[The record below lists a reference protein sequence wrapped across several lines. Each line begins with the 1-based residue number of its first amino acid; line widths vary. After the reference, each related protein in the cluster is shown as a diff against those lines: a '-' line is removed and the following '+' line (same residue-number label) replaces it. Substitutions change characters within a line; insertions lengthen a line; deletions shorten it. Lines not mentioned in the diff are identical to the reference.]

1 MLIYYVFLL
10 LLLSIKS
17 RIYDTM
23 NEIYFNLSKSI
34 HKIPLQFVINGT
46 NGFSYNFTS
55 KDIFYYFKQ
64 ININD
69 VKKEINISN
78 QNIKIIFYLNIY
90 DYSDRIFDFSEKELK
105 YQETISVDILFKKLM
120 FYELYDD
127 FSFDFKYEINN
138 YKEDVK
144 INYENIDKLSTFN
157 YLLFEERNDLYD
169 NKTLNDLIKLN
180 ILSNFQEQVKKY
192 LVYFPECDSLQYF
205 KSIIYYFKGQL
216 FPINLRIIYLQVETW
231 MTIYECKVINFHY
244 KEIIKNN
251 RTIIF
256 NNINV
261 DAYFLI
267 GFDDPEDFDNERT
280 IDEVKSFQ
288 IDKISIDNNK
298 RISYGNAF
306 DDNEYG
312 LQALQVIINKTI
324 TTIET
329 KSNN

>member
-1 MLIYYVFLL
+1 
-10 LLLSIKS
+10 
-17 RIYDTM
+17 
-23 NEIYFNLSKSI
+23 
-34 HKIPLQFVINGT
+34 
-46 NGFSYNFTS
+46 
-55 KDIFYYFKQ
+55 
-64 ININD
+64 
-69 VKKEINISN
+69 
-78 QNIKIIFYLNIY
+78 
-90 DYSDRIFDFSEKELK
+90 
-105 YQETISVDILFKKLM
+105 
-120 FYELYDD
+120 
-127 FSFDFKYEINN
+127 
-138 YKEDVK
+138 
-144 INYENIDKLSTFN
+144 
-157 YLLFEERNDLYD
+157 
-169 NKTLNDLIKLN
+169 
-180 ILSNFQEQVKKY
+180 
-192 LVYFPECDSLQYF
+192 
-205 KSIIYYFKGQL
+205 
-216 FPINLRIIYLQVETW
+216 

-261 DAYFLI
+261 NAYFLI

>member
-1 MLIYYVFLL
+1 MLIFYVFLL

-105 YQETISVDILFKKLM
+105 YQEIVSVDILFKKFI

-157 YLLFEERNDLYD
+157 YPND
-169 NKTLNDLIKLN
+169 
-180 ILSNFQEQVKKY
+180 FKK
-192 LVYFPECDSLQYF
+192 Q
-205 KSIIYYFKGQL
+205 
-216 FPINLRIIYLQVETW
+216 
-231 MTIYECKVINFHY
+231 
-244 KEIIKNN
+244 
-251 RTIIF
+251 
-256 NNINV
+256 
-261 DAYFLI
+261 
-267 GFDDPEDFDNERT
+267 
-280 IDEVKSFQ
+280 
-288 IDKISIDNNK
+288 
-298 RISYGNAF
+298 
-306 DDNEYG
+306 
-312 LQALQVIINKTI
+312 
-324 TTIET
+324 
-329 KSNN
+329 

>member
-1 MLIYYVFLL
+1 MLIFYVFLL

-78 QNIKIIFYLNIY
+78 QNIKIIFYLKIY

-105 YQETISVDILFKKLM
+105 YQEIVSVDILFKKLM

-157 YLLFEERNDLYD
+157 YLND
-169 NKTLNDLIKLN
+169 
-180 ILSNFQEQVKKY
+180 
-192 LVYFPECDSLQYF
+192 F
-205 KSIIYYFKGQL
+205 KNQL
-216 FPINLRIIYLQVETW
+216 FII
-231 MTIYECKVINFHY
+231 
-244 KEIIKNN
+244 
-251 RTIIF
+251 
-256 NNINV
+256 
-261 DAYFLI
+261 
-267 GFDDPEDFDNERT
+267 
-280 IDEVKSFQ
+280 
-288 IDKISIDNNK
+288 
-298 RISYGNAF
+298 
-306 DDNEYG
+306 
-312 LQALQVIINKTI
+312 
-324 TTIET
+324 
-329 KSNN
+329 

>member
-23 NEIYFNLSKSI
+23 DEIYFNLSKSI

-105 YQETISVDILFKKLM
+105 YQEIVSVDILFKKLM

-205 KSIIYYFKGQL
+205 NYFQ
-216 FPINLRIIYLQVETW
+216 
-231 MTIYECKVINFHY
+231 
-244 KEIIKNN
+244 
-251 RTIIF
+251 
-256 NNINV
+256 
-261 DAYFLI
+261 
-267 GFDDPEDFDNERT
+267 
-280 IDEVKSFQ
+280 
-288 IDKISIDNNK
+288 
-298 RISYGNAF
+298 
-306 DDNEYG
+306 
-312 LQALQVIINKTI
+312 
-324 TTIET
+324 
-329 KSNN
+329 